1 MDLAAIWPGV
11 HVVRVMYIFIFQIR
25 FQGLVLLR
33 LPQVIFYELQTCFFI
48 YLLRSPGGQSN
59 ILGIS
64 SSLISTCDVGK

>member
-33 LPQVIFYELQTCFFI
+33 LPQVIFYELQTAFSFI
-48 YLLRSPGGQSN
+48 YYVLLGVKV
-59 ILGIS
+59 
-64 SSLISTCDVGK
+64 TY